1 MSLAALLK
9 ARNILLLA
17 WSFTTFNNVLKR
29 EDKMYLRALN
39 NGLVDLGPSV
49 EFFFYC

>member
-1 MSLAALLK
+1 MSLAALLR

-29 EDKMYLRALN
+29 ADKMYLRALN

-49 EFFFYC
+49 EFFFYS